1 MLAHLQTACL
11 FLQTLQPSGVSEGV
25 AVLLQVVASQ
35 NKRLVDSAAASEA
48 VVTEDLAQQEH
59 KQHSLAQRDKQH
71 VHTFHTEPALLLAA
85 GGSMSKEG
93 LVDDLAAS
101 EAVMTDAL
109 AAAQGSAGK
118 AQGRQ
123 RQTLY
128 QI

>member
-1 MLAHLQTACL
+1 M
-11 FLQTLQPSGVSEGV
+11 
-25 AVLLQVVASQ
+25 
-35 NKRLVDSAAASEA
+35 
-48 VVTEDLAQQEH
+48 TEDLAQQQH
-59 KQHSLAQRDKQH
+59 KQHSLAQQRDKQH

-109 AAAQGSAGK
+109 AAAQGSVGQ